1 MFGLGDIAVSLVFLL
16 TILSSILCIVYG
28 IFMWKKPEEISE
40 LEKKEEEMWEKE
52 EKKIEEEIL

>member
-28 IFMWKKPEEISE
+28 IVMWKKPEKLSE
-40 LEKKEEEMWEKE
+40 LEKKEEEMWAKE

>member
-16 TILSSILCIVYG
+16 TILSSILCIGYG
-28 IFMWKKPEEISE
+28 IFMWKKPEKISE

>member
-28 IFMWKKPEEISE
+28 IVMWKSPEKISE
-40 LEKKEEEMWEKE
+40 LEKKEKEMWVKE
-52 EKKIEEEIL
+52 EEKIEEEIL